1 MTHYQFIIFF
11 CVLLLSVSYFLWGCW
26 SHWSKSKYLLLGEL
40 IISNSLIMKNKVFY
54 LASRADYILLNIKR
68 RQAITKTEF
77 YNIHKNNDNTIIYT
91 QVISNLLKASSMKS
105 KNNFNNNLESDRS
118 IMLNY
123 VFGWLEFSIKIVAS
137 TESKYTLKNTYEAE
151 FIKCVSIRAFW

>member
-1 MTHYQFIIFF
+1 
-11 CVLLLSVSYFLWGCW
+11 
-26 SHWSKSKYLLLGEL
+26 
-40 IISNSLIMKNKVFY
+40 MKIEVFY
-54 LASRADYILLNIKR
+54 LAGRADYILLNIIR
-68 RQAITKTEF
+68 RQTITKIDF

-123 VFGWLEFSIKIVAS
+123 VFG
-137 TESKYTLKNTYEAE
+137 
-151 FIKCVSIRAFW
+151 

>member
-1 MTHYQFIIFF
+1 
-11 CVLLLSVSYFLWGCW
+11 
-26 SHWSKSKYLLLGEL
+26 
-40 IISNSLIMKNKVFY
+40 MKIEVFY
-54 LASRADYILLNIKR
+54 LAGRADYILLNIKR

-77 YNIHKNNDNTIIYT
+77 YNNHKNNDNTIIYT

-123 VFGWLEFSIKIVAS
+123 VFG
-137 TESKYTLKNTYEAE
+137 
-151 FIKCVSIRAFW
+151 